1 MKSMK
6 VIGHRGS
13 AALALGLAGLM
24 FVLMLA
30 VIVYSTVELGRFE
43 RLESRRAV
51 VVYAAGQ
58 TLARGTNVRMI
69 ELAGTLGR
77 LGYVETRSMPMQ
89 RGQFRRAGGSWDI
102 VLRDGGGRVGL
113 EVQGERIARVT
124 RDGKDAESAA
134 LEGEV
139 LTGGRDQPGEDYR
152 PIRLAAAP
160 KSLVDA
166 VLAAEDH
173 RFFQHGAVELRA
185 LARAFWANLT
195 SGRVTQGGS
204 TITQQLVK
212 NRLLTPERTFVRK
225 LREAS
230 LATLV
235 EARYS
240 KQQILEAYLNE
251 AYLGQRGPL
260 ALRGV
265 GAAARAY
272 FAKEVHQLTP
282 GEAAILAGML
292 RAPNTYSPVL
302 HPDRARER
310 RDTVLGRMR
319 DLGMLDAAAYERAH
333 REPLRSLERPWPGQA
348 APYFGDLVRE
358 ELEAR
363 SLDVA
368 RVNTTLD
375 LTLQRFAENAVA
387 RGLDQLES
395 RFPRLARKDP
405 RGRLEIALVAVDPA
419 TGEIRALVGGR
430 DYERSQF
437 NHVTL
442 ARRQAGS
449 AFKPF
454 VYAAALRP
462 RDGAPPLFTAA
473 SMVNDA
479 PLTLMVD
486 GEPWSPRNYEERY
499 AGRVSVR
506 RALEQS
512 LNGATVRISQAVGLP
527 VVVETAAAFGFDKN
541 LAPRPALALGA
552 FEVTPLELTRA
563 YAVFAAGG
571 IRPGAMHAVRAGYRA
586 DGTQAR
592 PTGDSPAT
600 AVMSPAE
607 AYLMTSLLEGVI
619 RSGTAVSAR
628 ALGVPGDIAGKTGTT
643 NEGRDAWFVGY
654 SSRLLAVVW
663 VGFDDGRAHG
673 LTGAQAAL
681 PIWADFMRQALG
693 AYPSPAFT
701 VPDGI
706 SLADVDV
713 TNGKLA
719 RSSCPLIIRETFL
732 AGTEPERCQEHL
744 GLTERFLDWTRR
756 FREWF
761 RR

>member
-13 AALALGLAGLM
+13 AALALGLAGLIL
-24 FVLMLA
+24 VLMLA
-30 VIVYSTVELGRFE
+30 VIVYSTIELARFE

-58 TLARGTNVRMI
+58 TLSGGTNVRMI

-77 LGYVETRSMPMQ
+77 LGYVETRGMLAA
-89 RGQFRRAGGSWDI
+89 RGQFHRTGGSWDI

-113 EVQGERIARVT
+113 ELQGERIARVT
-124 RDGKDAESAA
+124 RDGKDVERAV

-152 PIRLAAAP
+152 PIRLSTAP
-160 KSLVDA
+160 KALVDA
-166 VLAAEDH
+166 VLDAEDH
-173 RFFQHGAVELRA
+173 RFFEHGAVDLRA
-185 LARAFWANLT
+185 LARATWANLT

-212 NRLLTPERTFVRK
+212 NRLLTPERTVLRK

-230 LATLV
+230 LAMLV

-251 AYLGQRGPL
+251 AYFGQRGPL

-302 HPDRARER
+302 HPDRARDR
-310 RDTVLGRMR
+310 RDTVLARMR
-319 DLGMLDAAAYERAH
+319 DLGTLDTPGYERAR
-333 REPLRSLERPWPGQA
+333 REPLRSLARPWPGQA
-348 APYFGDLVRE
+348 APYFADVVRE

-363 SLDVA
+363 SLDVT
-368 RVNTTLD
+368 RVDTTLD
-375 LTLQRFAENAVA
+375 LTLQRFAENAAA

-395 RFPRLARKDP
+395 RFPQLGRKDP
-405 RGRLEIALVAVDPA
+405 RGRLEVALLAIDPA
-419 TGEIRALVGGR
+419 SGEIRALVGGR

-462 RDGAPPLFTAA
+462 HDGAPRFTAA
-473 SMVNDA
+473 SMINDEPVTLTVN
-479 PLTLMVD
+479 
-486 GEPWSPRNYEERY
+486 GEAWSPRNYEGRY
-499 AGRVSVR
+499 EGRVTVR

-512 LNGATVRISQAVGLP
+512 LNGATIRISQAVGLP
-527 VVVETAAAFGFDKN
+527 AVVETAAAFGFDKN

-552 FEVTPLELTRA
+552 FEVTPLELARA
-563 YAVFAAGG
+563 YAAFAAGG

-592 PTGDSPAT
+592 PTGDNPA
-600 AVMSPAE
+600 
-607 AYLMTSLLEGVI
+607 
-619 RSGTAVSAR
+619 
-628 ALGVPGDIAGKTGTT
+628 
-643 NEGRDAWFVGY
+643 
-654 SSRLLAVVW
+654 
-663 VGFDDGRAHG
+663 
-673 LTGAQAAL
+673 AA
-681 PIWADFMRQALG
+681 
-693 AYPSPAFT
+693 
-701 VPDGI
+701 
-706 SLADVDV
+706 
-713 TNGKLA
+713 
-719 RSSCPLIIRETFL
+719 
-732 AGTEPERCQEHL
+732 
-744 GLTERFLDWTRR
+744 
-756 FREWF
+756 
-761 RR
+761 

>member
-13 AALALGLAGLM
+13 AALALGLAGLIL
-24 FVLMLA
+24 VLMLA
-30 VIVYSTVELGRFE
+30 VIVYSTIELARFE

-58 TLARGTNVRMI
+58 TLSGGTNVRMI

-77 LGYVETRSMPMQ
+77 LGYVETRGMPAA
-89 RGQFRRAGGSWDI
+89 RGQFRRTGGSWDI

-113 EVQGERIARVT
+113 ELQGERIARVT
-124 RDGKDAESAA
+124 RDGKDVERAV

-152 PIRLAAAP
+152 PIRLSTAP
-160 KSLVDA
+160 KALVDA

-173 RFFQHGAVELRA
+173 RFFEHGAVDLRA
-185 LARAFWANLT
+185 LARATWANLT

-212 NRLLTPERTFVRK
+212 NRLLTPERTVLRK

-230 LATLV
+230 LAMLV

-251 AYLGQRGPL
+251 AYFGQRGPL

-302 HPDRARER
+302 HPDRARDR
-310 RDTVLGRMR
+310 RDTVLARMR
-319 DLGMLDAAAYERAH
+319 DLGTLDTPGYERAR
-333 REPLRSLERPWPGQA
+333 REPLRSLARPWPGQA
-348 APYFGDLVRE
+348 APYFADVVRE

-363 SLDVA
+363 SLDVT
-368 RVNTTLD
+368 RVDTTLD

-395 RFPRLARKDP
+395 RFPQLGRKDP
-405 RGRLEIALVAVDPA
+405 RGRLEVALLAIDPA
-419 TGEIRALVGGR
+419 SGEIRALVGGR

-462 RDGAPPLFTAA
+462 RDGAPRFTAA

-486 GEPWSPRNYEERY
+486 GEPWSPRNYEGRY

-527 VVVETAAAFGFDKN
+527 AVVETAAAFGFEKN
-541 LAPRPALALGA
+541 LAPRPAIALGA
-552 FEVTPLELTRA
+552 LEVTPLDLARA
-563 YAVFAAGG
+563 YAAFAAGG
-571 IRPGAMHAVRAGYRA
+571 IRPAGIHAVSAGHQA
-586 DGTQAR
+586 DGSRAR
-592 PTGDSPAT
+592 PTEDSPAT
-600 AVMSPAE
+600 IVMSPAE

-663 VGFDDGRAHG
+663 VGFDDGRPHG
-673 LTGAQAAL
+673 LSGAQAAL

-693 AYPSPAFT
+693 AYPSPAFP

-706 SLADVDV
+706 TFADVDA
-713 TNGKLA
+713 TNGKVA
-719 RSSCPLIIRETFL
+719 RSSCPLIVRETFL

-744 GLTERFLDWTRR
+744 GWAERLLDWSRR
-756 FREWF
+756 LREWF
-761 RR
+761 RH

>member
-13 AALALGLAGLM
+13 AALALGLAGLIL
-24 FVLMLA
+24 VLMLA
-30 VIVYSTVELGRFE
+30 VIVYSTIELARFE

-58 TLARGTNVRMI
+58 TLSGGTNVRMI

-77 LGYVETRSMPMQ
+77 LGYVETRGMLAA
-89 RGQFRRAGGSWDI
+89 RGQFHRTGGSWDI

-113 EVQGERIARVT
+113 ELQGERIARVT
-124 RDGKDAESAA
+124 RDGKDVERAV

-152 PIRLAAAP
+152 PIRLSTAP
-160 KSLVDA
+160 KALVDA

-173 RFFQHGAVELRA
+173 RFFEHGAVDLRA
-185 LARAFWANLT
+185 LARATWANLT

-212 NRLLTPERTFVRK
+212 NRLLTPERTVLRK

-230 LATLV
+230 LAMLV

-251 AYLGQRGPL
+251 AYFGQRGPL

-302 HPDRARER
+302 HPDRARDR
-310 RDTVLGRMR
+310 RDTVLARMR
-319 DLGMLDAAAYERAH
+319 DLGTLDTPGYERAR
-333 REPLRSLERPWPGQA
+333 REPLRSLARPWPGQA
-348 APYFGDLVRE
+348 APYFADVVRE

-363 SLDVA
+363 SLDVT
-368 RVNTTLD
+368 RVDTTLD

-395 RFPRLARKDP
+395 RFPQLARKDP
-405 RGRLEIALVAVDPA
+405 RGRLEVALLAIDPA
-419 TGEIRALVGGR
+419 SGQIRALVGGR

-462 RDGAPPLFTAA
+462 HDGAPRFTAA

-479 PLTLMVD
+479 PLTLIVD
-486 GEPWSPRNYEERY
+486 GEPWSPRNYEGRY

-527 VVVETAAAFGFDKN
+527 AVVETAAAFGFEKN
-541 LAPRPALALGA
+541 LAPRPAIALGA
-552 FEVTPLELTRA
+552 LEVTPLDLARA
-563 YAVFAAGG
+563 YAAFAAGG
-571 IRPGAMHAVRAGYRA
+571 IRPAGIHAVSAGHQV
-586 DGTQAR
+586 DGSRAR

-600 AVMSPAE
+600 VVMSPAE

-663 VGFDDGRAHG
+663 VGFDDGRPHG
-673 LTGAQAAL
+673 LSGAQAAL

-693 AYPSPAFT
+693 AYPSPAFP

-706 SLADVDV
+706 TFADVDA

-719 RSSCPLIIRETFL
+719 RSSCPLIVRETFL

-744 GLTERFLDWTRR
+744 GWAERLLDWSRR
-756 FREWF
+756 LREWF
-761 RR
+761 RH

>member
-1 MKSMK
+1 MKLAS
-6 VIGHRGS
+6 HRES
-13 AALALGLAGLM
+13 AALALALTGVTFL
-24 FVLMLA
+24 LMLGVA
-30 VIVYSTVELGRFE
+30 AYSALELRRFE

-58 TLARGTNVRMI
+58 TLSRGTNVRMI
-69 ELAGTLGR
+69 GLAATLGR
-77 LGYVETRSMPMQ
+77 LGYTETRGMPTV
-89 RGQFRRAGGSWDI
+89 RGQFRRTGGGWDI
-102 VLRDGGGRVGL
+102 VLRDGGGRIGVEL
-113 EVQGERIARVT
+113 QGERIVRVI

-152 PIRLAAAP
+152 PIQLAAAP
-160 KSLVDA
+160 KVLVDA

-173 RFFQHGAVELRA
+173 RFFQHGAVDVRA
-185 LARAFWANLT
+185 LARATWANLT
-195 SGRVTQGGS
+195 SGRVIQGGS

-212 NRLLTPERTFVRK
+212 NRLLTPERTVLRK
-225 LREAS
+225 LREAL
-230 LATLV
+230 LAKLV
-235 EARYS
+235 ETRYT

-251 AYLGQRGPL
+251 AYFGQRGPL

-265 GAAARAY
+265 GAASRAY
-272 FAKEVHQLTP
+272 FGKEVHQLTP
-282 GEAAILAGML
+282 GEAALLAGML

-302 HPDRARER
+302 HPERARER
-310 RDTVLGRMR
+310 RDTVLTRMR
-319 DLGMLDAAAYERAH
+319 DLGMLDAAAYDRAR
-333 REPLRSLERPWPGQA
+333 REPLRSLPRPWPGQA
-348 APYFGDLVRE
+348 APYFADLVRE

-363 SLDVA
+363 SLDVT
-368 RVNTTLD
+368 RVDTTLD

-387 RGLDQLES
+387 RGLDQLET
-395 RFPRLARKDP
+395 RYPRLGKQDP
-405 RGRLEIALVAVDPA
+405 RGQLQVALVAVDPA

-430 DYERSQF
+430 SYEKSQF

-454 VYAAALRP
+454 VYAAALKP
-462 RDGAPPLFTAA
+462 RDGAPRFTAA
-473 SMVNDA
+473 SMIDDA
-479 PLTLMVD
+479 PLTLTVD
-486 GEPWSPRNYEERY
+486 GEAWSPHNYEGRY
-499 AGRVSVR
+499 EGHVSVR

-527 VVVETAAAFGFDKN
+527 LVVETAAAFGFDKN
-541 LAPRPALALGA
+541 LAPRPAIALGA
-552 FEVTPLELTRA
+552 LEVTPLDLARA
-563 YAVFAAGG
+563 YATFADGG
-571 IRPGAMHAVRAGYRA
+571 IRPGAMHTVHAAYQA

-600 AVMSPAE
+600 VVMSPAE
-607 AYLMTSLLEGVI
+607 AYLMTSLLEGVV
-619 RSGTAVSAR
+619 RSGTASSAS
-628 ALGVPGDIAGKTGTT
+628 ALGVPAEIAGKTGTT

-663 VGFDDGRAHG
+663 VGFDDGRPHG
-673 LTGAQAAL
+673 LSGAQAAL

-701 VPDGI
+701 VPNGI
-706 SLADVDV
+706 SFADVDA

-719 RSSCPLIIRETFL
+719 RSSCPLVIRETFL
-732 AGTEPERCQEHL
+732 AGTEPERCEEHL
-744 GLTERFLDWTRR
+744 GLAERFLDWTRR
-756 FREWF
+756 LRDWL

>member
-1 MKSMK
+1 MKILDRRVS
-6 VIGHRGS
+6 VIL
-13 AALALGLAGLM
+13 ALALSGVLALS
-24 FVLMLA
+24 VLAL
-30 VIVYSTVELGRFE
+30 IVYSTIELKRFE
-43 RLESRRAV
+43 HVDNRRAV

-58 TLARGTNVRMI
+58 TLFRGVNVRMI
-69 ELAGTLGR
+69 DLAGTLGR
-77 LGYVETRSMPMQ
+77 LGYVETRVSAPG
-89 RGQFRRAGGSWDI
+89 RGQFRRTGGSWEI
-102 VLRDGGGRVGL
+102 SLRDGGGRIGL
-113 EVQGERIARVT
+113 ELQGERIAHVS
-124 RDGKDAESAA
+124 RDGRAAESAM

-152 PIRLAAAP
+152 PIRLTSAP
-160 KSLVDA
+160 KVLVDA

-173 RFFQHGAVELRA
+173 RFFDHGAVDLYALGRA
-185 LARAFWANLT
+185 MWSNVRG
-195 SGRVTQGGS
+195 GRTTQGGS

-212 NRLLTPERTFVRK
+212 NRLLTPERSLPRK
-225 LREAS
+225 LREAW
-230 LATLV
+230 LAMLV
-235 EARYS
+235 EARYT
-240 KQQILEAYLNE
+240 KGQILEAYLNDV
-251 AYLGQRGPL
+251 YLGQRGPL

-272 FAKEVHQLTP
+272 FAKEVHQLTL

-310 RDTVLGRMR
+310 RDVVLARMR
-319 DLGMLDAAAYERAH
+319 DLGMLDATAYERALG
-333 REPLRSLERPWPGQA
+333 EPLRALTRPWPGQA
-348 APYFGDLVRE
+348 APYFADLVRE
-358 ELEAR
+358 ELEEE

-368 RVNTTLD
+368 RVGTTLD
-375 LTLQRFAENAVA
+375 LSLQRFAENAVA

-395 RFPRLARKDP
+395 RFPRLRGRDP
-405 RGRLEIALVAVDPA
+405 RDRLQVALVAVDPT

-437 NHVTL
+437 NHATL

-454 VYAAALRP
+454 VFAAALTP
-462 RDGAPPLFTAA
+462 RAGPPRFTAA
-473 SMVNDA
+473 SMIDDA
-479 PLTLMVD
+479 PLTIMVD
-486 GEPWSPRNYEERY
+486 GASWSPRNNEDRYE
-499 AGRVSVR
+499 GRVSVR

-512 LNGATVRISQAVGLP
+512 LNSATIRISQAVGLP
-527 VVVETAAAFGFDKN
+527 AVVETAAAFGFEKD

-552 FEVTPLELTRA
+552 VEVTPLELSRA
-563 YAVFAAGG
+563 YAAFAAGG
-571 IRPGAMHAVRAGYRA
+571 VRPGAMHAVRAGYRA

-592 PTGDSPAT
+592 PTGDNPAA

-628 ALGVPGDIAGKTGTT
+628 ALGVPGDVAGKTGTT

-673 LTGAQAAL
+673 LSGAQAAL

-706 SLADVDV
+706 AFADVDT

-719 RSSCPLIIRETFL
+719 GSSCPLVVRETFL
-732 AGTEPERCQEHL
+732 AGTLPERCQEHL
-744 GLTERFLDWTRR
+744 GLADRFLDWTRR
-756 FREWF
+756 LREWF
-761 RR
+761 RH